1 MSDVVV
7 ETRRL
12 TKTYVRGKVET
23 PALRGVDLKVFKG
36 EIVSIMGPSG
46 CGKTTLLNLLGG
58 LDKPTSGEVYID
70 GKEITG
76 MKDSELT
83 RFRLENIGFVFQFFN
98 LIPTLTAFENVEL
111 PMLIAKKPRRERK
124 ERVSF
129 LLRSVGLEHKARSM
143 PYELSGGEQQRV
155 AIARALANNPSVVL
169 ADEPTGNL
177 DSRNSLILMD
187 LINRLNEDE
196 GQTFI
201 IVTHDQK
208 VAEMTDRTL
217 RMIDGKII
225 PENKQHQLRS
235 RKSEIDSLLNELDKL
250 YVQRRIDERKYRNIR
265 SEYIKSLVEIEI
277 ATLQPDFKFKK
288 EKII

>member
-1 MSDVVV
+1 MGEIIV

-12 TKTYVRGKVET
+12 TKTYVCGKVKT
-23 PALRGVDLKVFKG
+23 PALRGIDLKVFKG

-46 CGKTTLLNLLGG
+46 CGKTTLLNMLGG
-58 LDKPTSGEVYID
+58 LDKPTFGEVYIN
-70 GKEITG
+70 GREITG
-76 MKDSELT
+76 MKDSELI

-111 PMLIAKKPRRERK
+111 PLLIAKKPRKERK

-143 PYELSGGEQQRV
+143 PYELSGGERQRV
-155 AIARALANNPSVVL
+155 AIARALANNPLLVL

-177 DSRNSLILMD
+177 DSRNSTMLMD
-187 LINRLNEDE
+187 LINRINEDE

-225 PENKQHQLRS
+225 PEDDRDRLKN
-235 RKSEIDSLLNELDKL
+235 RKLEIDSLLKELDKL
-250 YVQRRIDERKYRNIR
+250 YVQRRIDERKYRNLR

-277 ATLQPDFKFKK
+277 TGHNQTLNSRRSK
-288 EKII
+288 